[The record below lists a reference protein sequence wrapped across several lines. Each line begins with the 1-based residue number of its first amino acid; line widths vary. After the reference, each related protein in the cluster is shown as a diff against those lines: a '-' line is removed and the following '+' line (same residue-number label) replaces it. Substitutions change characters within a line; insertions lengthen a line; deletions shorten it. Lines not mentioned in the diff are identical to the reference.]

1 MKAQLEN
8 ISSIKQ
14 AINIEVPADIV
25 DNAYKSAME
34 KVRKEAKVP
43 GFRQGKIPEPIIL
56 QKFREE
62 LDVETIK
69 AIARE
74 TYPKAVEETKAK
86 PISDPQ
92 IEPSGGVAKGKP
104 FSYKAT
110 FEIYPEVKVNDY
122 VGLKLEREKVDVTDE
137 EVELEVKRLQHQMT
151 QLEPVAE
158 GEVGP
163 GHVAVIDFKG
173 TAGGKPF
180 AGSEAENYVVDFGG
194 GQLLEEFEI
203 KIKGM
208 KVSEEREITFKY
220 PENYFKKEVAGLEGL
235 FKVKVKDLR
244 RKIVPE
250 LNDEFAKELGKFG
263 SMDEVKKDVK
273 ERIAGYKETISKNAL
288 KEQAIRQLI
297 EQHKDIEVPTSFIDA
312 ELENMLSQL
321 ERQLKAQGQTL
332 ADSKIDAKEFV
343 RANVKEATDRARGY
357 MIVNAIAGEEKIQV
371 EEGEVDAR
379 IKNIAENSR
388 ENVAKVREYYE
399 KNNYISNLRS
409 QILFEKTLD
418 FVLGKAKISDAKSK
432 KKK

>member
-1 MKAQLEN
+1 MKTQLEN
-8 ISSIKQ
+8 ISSVKQ
-14 AINIEVPADIV
+14 AITVEVPADVV
-25 DNAYKSAME
+25 DKAYKAAME

-69 AIARE
+69 TIARE
-74 TYPKAVEETKAK
+74 TYPKAIEETKAK

-92 IEPSGGVAKGKP
+92 IEPIGGVAKGKP

-110 FEIYPEVKVNDY
+110 FEVYPEIKIKDY
-122 VGLKLEREKVDVTDE
+122 VGLKLESEKVEVTDE
-137 EVELEVKRLQHQMT
+137 EVESEIKRLQNQMT

-158 GEVGP
+158 GQVGQ

-194 GQLLEEFEI
+194 GQLLEEFEV

-208 KVSEEREITFKY
+208 KIAEEREITFKY
-220 PENYFKKEVAGLEGL
+220 PESYFKKEVAGLDGL

-250 LNDEFAKELGKFG
+250 LDDEFAKELGKFG
-263 SMDEVKKDVK
+263 SMIEVKEDVK
-273 ERIAGYKETISKNAL
+273 KRIAEYKETASKNML

-297 EQHKDIEVPTSFIDA
+297 EQYKDIEVPTSFIDA
-312 ELENMLSQL
+312 ELGNMLSQL

-343 RANVKEATDRARGY
+343 STNVKEATDRARGY

-371 EEGEVDAR
+371 EESEVDSK
-379 IKNIAENSR
+379 IKNIAENAR

-399 KNNYISNLRS
+399 KNNYMSNLRS

-418 FVLGKAKISDAKSK
+418 FVLGKAKIDTVKSK